1 MIVRDELGMALE
13 ALKISL
19 ELFEDVSPLVID
31 SGG

>member
-1 MIVRDELGMALE
+1 MSVRDGLGMALE

-19 ELFEDVSPLVID
+19 ELFEDVSPLALD